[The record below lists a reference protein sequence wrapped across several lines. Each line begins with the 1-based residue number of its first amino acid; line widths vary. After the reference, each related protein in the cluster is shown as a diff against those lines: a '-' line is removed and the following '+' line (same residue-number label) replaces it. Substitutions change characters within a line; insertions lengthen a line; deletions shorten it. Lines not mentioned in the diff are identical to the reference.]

1 MLGLVPPMDLEV
13 KAQGMWGEEALVVR
27 KSKCLGWGELGR
39 TTGRDRE
46 RT

>member
-13 KAQGMWGEEALVVR
+13 KAQGMWAEEALVVR